1 MHRHGMMVDVSDQS
15 DLTDFLAARSAFHH
29 QIFHP
34 PLVASVRFR
43 TVIRCSL
50 DCL

>member
-1 MHRHGMMVDVSDQS
+1 MMVDVSDQS
-15 DLTDFLAARSAFHH
+15 DLTDFLAARACLAHL

-34 PLVASVRFR
+34 PLVASVRIR